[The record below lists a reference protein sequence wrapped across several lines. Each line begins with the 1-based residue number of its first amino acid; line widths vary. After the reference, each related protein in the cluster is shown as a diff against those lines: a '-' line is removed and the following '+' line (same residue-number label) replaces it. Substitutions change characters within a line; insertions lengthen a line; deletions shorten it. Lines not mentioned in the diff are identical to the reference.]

1 MCAVHT
7 PSGKPFQ
14 TTEVPR
20 ALPPAAVDPRLWET
34 VLSLIP
40 QKFSS
45 AWWNHELPKGRA
57 TPLPSPGCPQRQH
70 EAHELTQRGQPAHR

>member
-1 MCAVHT
+1 MQFTHHLGS
-7 PSGKPFQ
+7 PSRPLKSPGPCLLQLSIPGFGK
-14 TTEVPR
+14 
-20 ALPPAAVDPRLWET
+20 L
-34 VLSLIP
+34 LSLIP